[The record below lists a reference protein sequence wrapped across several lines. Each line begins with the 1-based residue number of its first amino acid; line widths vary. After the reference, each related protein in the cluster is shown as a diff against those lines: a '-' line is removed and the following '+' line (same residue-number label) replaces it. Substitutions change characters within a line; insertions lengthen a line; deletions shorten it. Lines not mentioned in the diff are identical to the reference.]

1 MKLLQYLIVGSR
13 SPENDPQLHR
23 YVRMEI
29 KLQNSKWTCRIRM
42 DWHVDSIPFILVY
55 LYRSLTHDVFS
66 RNEINHNV
74 KNAIEIRCSSEVCTS
89 KYEILIL

>member
-29 KLQNSKWTCRIRM
+29 KLQNSKRTCRIRM
-42 DWHVDSIPFILVY
+42 DRRVDHSIHMHSPIFILIV
-55 LYRSLTHDVFS
+55 
-66 RNEINHNV
+66 
-74 KNAIEIRCSSEVCTS
+74 NA
-89 KYEILIL
+89 

>member
-29 KLQNSKWTCRIRM
+29 KLQNSK
-42 DWHVDSIPFILVY
+42 
-55 LYRSLTHDVFS
+55 
-66 RNEINHNV
+66 
-74 KNAIEIRCSSEVCTS
+74 
-89 KYEILIL
+89 